1 MVFVLLNCVTN
12 LYNILCNSTEHDSPD
27 RTEEKKQTTSRSLKV
42 HLAHWQ
48 GNYYLFHENPKMFLA
63 LKTQIQIRKC

>member
-42 HLAHWQ
+42 HLAH
-48 GNYYLFHENPKMFLA
+48 
-63 LKTQIQIRKC
+63 